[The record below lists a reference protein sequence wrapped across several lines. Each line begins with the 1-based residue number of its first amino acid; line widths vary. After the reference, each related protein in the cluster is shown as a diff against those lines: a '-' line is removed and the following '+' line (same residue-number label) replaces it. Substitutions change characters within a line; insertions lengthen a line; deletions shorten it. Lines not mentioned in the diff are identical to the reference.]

1 MKPSDLETHTIPD
14 AVAERMR
21 IANGSAAARR
31 KLNDLDIDGT
41 SVDDMTGYMRFFFR
55 SERHIDAMREDP
67 ETGEQQPA
75 VIPIDG
81 FILDPGNDWA
91 LVNWF
96 VKGLPPAERV
106 GPPN

>member
-21 IANGSAAARR
+21 IANGSDAARR
-31 KLNDLDIDGT
+31 KLNDLDIDG
-41 SVDDMTGYMRFFFR
+41 SDVDEMTGYMRFFFR
-55 SERHIDAMREDP
+55 SERRVDAIMVDS
-67 ETGEQQPA
+67 ETGTQQEA
-75 VIPIDG
+75 NIPIDG